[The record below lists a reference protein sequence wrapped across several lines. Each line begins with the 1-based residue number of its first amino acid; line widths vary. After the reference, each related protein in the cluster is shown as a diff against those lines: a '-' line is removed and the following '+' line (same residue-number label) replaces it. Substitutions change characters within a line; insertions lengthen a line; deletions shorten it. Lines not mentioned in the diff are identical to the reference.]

1 MLRTTTIILSYMLV
15 LLGAVLYLTHWE
27 YAPYLFTT
35 GAVGITVYYLTL
47 PYQSSDYRMRRLQR
61 INILAGISM
70 IVASVLMFKQE
81 MAWVVFLL
89 IAAMLQLYSSFVM
102 KDSEKK

>member
-1 MLRTTTIILSYMLV
+1 MRTTIIILSYTLV
-15 LLGAVLYLTHWE
+15 LVGAVLYPARWE
-27 YAPYLFTT
+27 YAPYLFAA
-35 GAVGITVYYLTL
+35 GAAGVTVYYLTL

-70 IVASVLMFKQE
+70 LVASALMFKQE

-89 IAAMLQLYSSFVM
+89 IAAMLQLYTSFVI
-102 KDSEKK
+102 KE